1 MWFLYLHITQMRQ
14 GFPLR
19 MRINFFTTDIFPR
32 YNTLTFLW
40 LPRQTCV
47 YGSLWQRRTSLLSYL
62 WSRLWDCSVK
72 KISHGFMKYRSNCFH
87 HFLLVFFWYYE
98 KRKVSSMQLNH
109 WASLC
114 HMDIFFFLIPLFSLW
129 KRCTKYIYCQN
140 KQ

>member
-87 HFLLVFFWYYE
+87 HFFLVFFWYYE
-98 KRKVSSMQLNH
+98 KKSFFNEIKPL
-109 WASLC
+109 SLP
-114 HMDIFFFLIPLFSLW
+114 MPYGYFFFLNSPLFSVKKMHKIHILS
-129 KRCTKYIYCQN
+129 K
-140 KQ
+140 